1 MTSTATEPAKK
12 LAIPHGSI
20 YVTTHGA
27 VRAEMAQSLIVTQH
41 RMLTMGVNNVAI
53 QFVHGG
59 LVDKARNDCVRQ
71 LLSGKMEWMWMI
83 DGDMQFGPEIIE
95 PMFVAAFGDD
105 TWDIVGGYCQLR
117 GPPYLPTI
125 DTGSGYWESHLPN
138 SGIKEV
144 IRTGGACMLVKRRV
158 FEKMAPPWFG
168 VRSAGRPL
176 DVLADFDNYCRLKF
190 DGRNPFRDSEE
201 WSLIEKCAIDE
212 KRPVA
217 AEDERSSVGEDS
229 GFCDRAKALG
239 FRIAVQTHAVMG
251 HVDKKVI
258 TAEDHVKA
266 MEEQRMHQDALS
278 GVMG

>member
-1 MTSTATEPAKK
+1 MTSSATEGKQQ
-12 LAIPHGSI
+12 LAIPHGTI
-20 YVTTHGA
+20 YITTHGS
-27 VRAEMAQSLIVTQH
+27 VRAEMAQSLVLLQHKMITTGVT
-41 RMLTMGVNNVAI
+41 NVGI
-53 QFVHGG
+53 QFVHGA

-71 LLSGKMEWMWMI
+71 LLASKMEWLWMI
-83 DGDMQFGPEIIE
+83 DGDMQFDADIIE
-95 PMFVAAFGDD
+95 PMFIAAFADD

-158 FEKMAPPWFG
+158 FEKMATPWFG
-168 VRSAGRPL
+168 VRTAGRPL
-176 DVLADFDNYCRLKF
+176 DVLADFDNYCRMKF
-190 DGRNPFRDSEE
+190 DGRNPFRDCPE
-201 WSLIEKCAIDE
+201 WDLIEKCAVDE

-217 AEDERSSVGEDS
+217 NADESNSVGEDS

-258 TAEDHVKA
+258 LPVDHVRAMAEQKA
-266 MEEQRMHQDALS
+266 VNDALS